1 MPRKR
6 KMADVEFKRVETLSD
21 GSKGPFTIDVLL
33 YMLASLKS
41 MERLLEEQN
50 EMLEEYL
57 YGEED
62 D

>member
-1 MPRKR
+1 
-6 KMADVEFKRVETLSD
+6 MADVEFKRVETLSD

-41 MERLLEEQN
+41 MERLLEDQN
-50 EMLEEYL
+50 DMLEEYL